1 VSQTPQQ
8 RAEDA
13 DTVAALLEVVH
24 EVAVET
30 RTVSMDPSVRL
41 DSHLVSELGL
51 DSLAVAEL
59 LERVER
65 RFDVVLQDEILTT
78 VETPRDLLV
87 ELSTAGDRRG
97 RIVRPGA
104 QPARDTAAREPG
116 TPVDAA
122 SLVEVLEWHAA
133 QHPDRTH
140 IRLLTQGRDDEL
152 LSYGALRQEAA
163 GVAAGLRERQLP
175 PGAPVAIML
184 PTGREYFVAFFGVL
198 LAGGV
203 PTPIYPPGRPSR
215 LEEHLHR
222 QVGIL
227 GNAQAA
233 ALITVPAARRLARIV
248 APQVTTLRHI
258 VSVDD
263 LASAGGGP
271 MLAAPNAS
279 ATALLQYTSG
289 STGDPKGVVLSHA
302 NLLANIRAMG
312 QAGEIVP
319 TDVFV
324 SWLPLYH
331 DMGLIGSWLLSLT
344 FGLPFVVLSPL
355 AFLARPV
362 RWLQAIHDH
371 GGTVSGGPNFGYELC
386 LRRIEDAELTGV
398 DLASWRLAFNGAEP
412 VSPDT
417 VTRFVERFAPAGL
430 HRGAMTPVYGLAE
443 SSVALTVP
451 PLGRGPVIDRVARGP
466 LTRSGRAVP
475 ATDDDPN
482 PARFVACGHPLADHE
497 VRIADRVGTTLPERH
512 EGRVEFRGPSATAGY
527 HRNPAATRRL
537 FDGDWLDSGDLGYLA
552 GGQLHLTGR
561 VKDLI
566 IRAGRN
572 LHPSELEEAVGR
584 VTGVR
589 KGCVAVFPVAE
600 ARTGTERLVVL
611 AETRATDEAERE
623 RIRGDVG
630 RVAIDVTGT
639 PPDEVVLAPPG
650 SVPKTSSG
658 KIRRAAA
665 RERYERGQLTGRDR
679 AVWWQVARVTGSSV
693 RAAVRRAGA
702 RTLGTLFGLY
712 ARVLLVLVQLV
723 VWPLVAVLPGM
734 DRRWRIVKR
743 AGTLVF
749 WLTGTRV
756 SVTGAEHLPTGGA
769 VVAANHASY
778 LDPLVLMLLLPEPAV
793 FVAVGG
799 VANNPLI
806 RIFVTRLGVRLV
818 ARGDRARG
826 LADSRALTDL
836 VRSGRTVV
844 FFPEGRRSTGPGL
857 EPFHMGAFV
866 AAATAEAPVVPV
878 AVRGTRHILPVG
890 RRLPRRGSITVTVRP
905 PVSSGTT
912 GWAGAVELHHATRAA
927 ILRHCGEPDLS

>member
-1 VSQTPQQ
+1 MSRQPQQ
-8 RAEDA
+8 RSDDA
-13 DTVAALLEVVH
+13 DTVAALFEIVREVT
-24 EVAVET
+24 VET
-30 RTVSMDPSVRL
+30 RTVPTVPVVRL
-41 DSHLVSELGL
+41 DTSLVSDLGL
-51 DSLAVAEL
+51 DSLAIAEL
-59 LERVER
+59 LERVEH
-65 RFDVVLQDEILTT
+65 RFGVVLQDEVLAS
-78 VETPRDLLV
+78 VETPRDLLA
-87 ELSTAGDRRG
+87 ELSAAGEPSARIG
-97 RIVRPGA
+97 RAGVP
-104 QPARDTAAREPG
+104 PARDLVAPEPG
-116 TPVDAA
+116 APVDAT
-122 SLVEVLEWHAA
+122 SLVGVLEWHAA
-133 QHPDRTH
+133 RHPDRTH
-140 IRLLTQGRDDEL
+140 IRLVADGRDDEVL
-152 LSYGALRQEAA
+152 TYGALRREAA
-163 GVAAGLRERQLP
+163 SVAAGLRERQLP

-184 PTGREYFVAFFGVL
+184 PTGREYFTAFFGVL

-227 GNAQAA
+227 DNAQAA

-248 APQVTTLRHI
+248 APQVATLRHV

-263 LASAGGGP
+263 LAGASGGATI
-271 MLAAPNAS
+271 AAPDPS
-279 ATALLQYTSG
+279 VTALLQYTSG

-312 QAGEIVP
+312 QAGQIVP

-371 GGTVSGGPNFGYELC
+371 GGSVSGGPNFGYELC
-386 LRRIEDAELTGV
+386 LRRIGDAELAGL
-398 DLASWRLAFNGAEP
+398 DLAGWRLAFNGAEP

-417 VTRFVERFAPAGL
+417 VTRFVDRFAHVGL

-451 PLGRGPVIDRVARGP
+451 PLGRGPVIDRVAREP

-475 ATDDDPN
+475 AADDDPN
-482 PARFVACGHPLADHE
+482 PARFVACGRPLAGHE
-497 VRIADRVGTTLPERH
+497 VRIADRGGATLPERH

-527 HRNPAATRRL
+527 HRNPAATCRL

-584 VTGVR
+584 VAGVR

-600 ARTGTERLVVL
+600 PRTGTERLVVL
-611 AETRATDEAERE
+611 AETRSSEPAERE
-623 RIRGDVG
+623 RIRGEVG

-658 KIRRAAA
+658 KIRRTAA
-665 RERYERGQLTGRDR
+665 REHYERGQLAAPDR
-679 AVWWQVARVTGSSV
+679 AVWWQVARVAVSSA
-693 RAAVRRAGA
+693 RAGIRRAGA
-702 RTLGTLFGLY
+702 RTVGTLFGLY
-712 ARVLLVLVQLV
+712 TRILLALVQLV
-723 VWPLVAVLPGM
+723 VWPLVAVLPGE

-756 SVTGAEHLPTGGA
+756 SVSGAEHLPTGRA

-793 FVAVGG
+793 FVAVSG
-799 VANNPLI
+799 VADNPFI
-806 RIFVTRLGVRLV
+806 RIFVARLGVQLV
-818 ARGDRARG
+818 TRGDRARG
-826 LADSRALTDL
+826 LADSRALTEL

-844 FFPEGRRSTGPGL
+844 FFPEGRRSTSPGL
-857 EPFHMGAFV
+857 EPFHMGAFI
-866 AAATAEAPVVPV
+866 AAASAEAPVVPV
-878 AVRGTRHILPVG
+878 ALCGTRHILPVG
-890 RRLPRRGSITVTVRP
+890 RHLPRRGPITVTVGE
-905 PVSSGTT
+905 PVSTVTT
-912 GWAGAVELHHATRAA
+912 GWVGAVELHHATRAA

>member
-8 RAEDA
+8 RPDDA
-13 DTVAALLEVVH
+13 NTVVSLLEVVH

-30 RTVSMDPSVRL
+30 RTSPTDPVVRL
-41 DSHLVSELGL
+41 DSQLVSDLGL
-51 DSLAVAEL
+51 DSLAIAEL
-59 LERVER
+59 LERVEK
-65 RFDVVLQDEILTT
+65 RFDVVLQDEILAT
-78 VETPRDLLV
+78 VETPRDLLL
-87 ELSTAGDRRG
+87 ELSTAGDRHG
-97 RIVRPGA
+97 HLVRPGA
-104 QPARDTAAREPG
+104 HPGRDLVVPEPSAPVAAG
-116 TPVDAA
+116 
-122 SLVEVLEWHAA
+122 SLVEVLEWHAER
-133 QHPDRTH
+133 HPDRIH
-140 IRLLTQGRDDEL
+140 IRLIADGRDDEV
-152 LSYGALRQEAA
+152 LSYGALRREAA

-175 PGAPVAIML
+175 PGASVAIML
-184 PTGREYFVAFFGVL
+184 PTGREYFVAFFGAL

-203 PTPIYPPGRPSR
+203 PTPIYPPGRPSH

-233 ALITVPAARRLARIV
+233 TLITVPAARRLARIV
-248 APQVTTLRHI
+248 APQVPALRHV

-263 LASAGGGP
+263 LAGASRGLA
-271 MLAAPNAS
+271 LAAPKPS

-386 LRRIEDAELTGV
+386 VRRVEDAELAGL
-398 DLASWRLAFNGAEP
+398 DLGGWRLAFSGAEP

-417 VTRFVERFAPAGL
+417 VTRFVDRFAPVGFQ
-430 HRGAMTPVYGLAE
+430 RGAMTPVYGLAE

-451 PLGRGPVIDRVARGP
+451 PLGRGPVIDRVAREP

-497 VRIADRVGTTLPERH
+497 VRIADRAGATLPERL

-537 FDGDWLDSGDLGYLA
+537 FDGDWLDSGDLGYFA

-584 VTGVR
+584 VSGVR
-589 KGCVAVFPVAE
+589 KGCVAVFPLAE
-600 ARTGTERLVVL
+600 PRTGTERLVVL
-611 AETRATDEAERE
+611 AETRATEAAERE
-623 RIRGDVG
+623 RIRGEVG
-630 RVAIDVTGT
+630 RVAIDLTGT

-658 KIRRAAA
+658 KIRRTAA
-665 RERYERGQLTGRDR
+665 REHYERGQLTAPDR
-679 AVWWQVARVTGSSV
+679 AVWWQVARVVASSV
-693 RAAVRRAGA
+693 HAAVRRAGA
-702 RTLGTLFGLY
+702 RTVGTLFGLY
-712 ARVLLVLVQLV
+712 ARALLVLVQLV

-749 WLTGTRV
+749 RLTGTRV
-756 SVTGAEHLPTGGA
+756 SVTGAEHLPTGRA

-778 LDPLVLMLLLPEPAV
+778 LDPLVLMLVLPEPAV

-799 VANNPLI
+799 VAANPFI
-806 RIFVTRLGVRLV
+806 RIFVARLGVRLV

-836 VRSGRTVV
+836 VHSGRTVV
-844 FFPEGRRSTGPGL
+844 FFPEGRRSTAPGL

-866 AAATAEAPVVPV
+866 AAATAAAPVVPV
-878 AVRGTRHILPVG
+878 ALRGTRHILPVG
-890 RRLPRRGSITVTVRP
+890 RRLPRRGPITVTVGT
-905 PVSSGTT
+905 PVATLTT

>member
-1 VSQTPQQ
+1 VSEGPQQ
-8 RAEDA
+8 RSEDA
-13 DTVAALLEVVH
+13 DTVAALLRVVH

-30 RTVSMDPSVRL
+30 RTIPTDPVVRL
-41 DSHLVSELGL
+41 DSDFASDLGL
-51 DSLAVAEL
+51 DSLALAEL
-59 LERVER
+59 LVRVEQ
-65 RFDVVLQDEILTT
+65 RFEVVLEDEILAN

-87 ELSTAGDRRG
+87 ELSAAAALPG
-97 RIVRPGA
+97 RIARPHA
-104 QPARDTAAREPG
+104 RPAHAVVAPEP
-116 TPVDAA
+116 DAPADA
-122 SLVEVLEWHAA
+122 SSLIEVFEWHAA
-133 QHPDRTH
+133 RHPDRAH
-140 IRLLTQGRDDEL
+140 VRLIADAHDDEVL
-152 LSYGALRQEAA
+152 TYGALRREAA
-163 GVAAGLRERQLP
+163 GVAAGLRERQLS
-175 PGAPVAIML
+175 PGASVAIML

-227 GNAQAA
+227 ENARAA
-233 ALITVPAARRLARIV
+233 VLITVPEARRLARLV
-248 APQVTTLRHI
+248 APQVATLRHV

-263 LASAGGGP
+263 LSSGGSGP
-271 MLAAPNAS
+271 MVAAPHPS

-289 STGDPKGVVLSHA
+289 STGEPKGVVLSHA

-386 LRRIEDAELTGV
+386 VRRIEDAELAGL
-398 DLASWRLAFNGAEP
+398 DLGSWRLAFNGAEP

-417 VTRFVERFAPAGL
+417 VTRFGERFAHVGL
-430 HRGAMTPVYGLAE
+430 QRGVMTPVYGLAE

-451 PLGRGPVIDRVARGP
+451 PLGRGPMIDRVAREP
-466 LTRSGRAVP
+466 LARSGRALP

-482 PARFVACGHPLADHE
+482 PARFVACGHPLTDHQ
-497 VRIADRVGTTLPERH
+497 VRIADRAGATLPERH

-537 FDGDWLDSGDLGYLA
+537 FDDGWLDSGDLGYLA
-552 GGQLHLTGR
+552 DGQLHLTGR

-584 VTGVR
+584 IAGVR
-589 KGCVAVFPVAE
+589 KGCVAVFPVTE
-600 ARTGTERLVVL
+600 ERTGTERLVVL
-611 AETRATDEAERE
+611 AETRVSDDDERE
-623 RIRGDVG
+623 RIRGAVA
-630 RVAIDVTGT
+630 RVAIEVTGV
-639 PPDEVVLAPPG
+639 PPDEVTLAPPG

-658 KIRRAAA
+658 KIRRSTA
-665 RERYERGQLTGRDR
+665 RERYERGQLADPSRT
-679 AVWWQVARVTGSSV
+679 VWWQIARVATSSV
-693 RAAVRRAGA
+693 RAAVRRTGA
-702 RTLGTLFGLY
+702 RILGTLFGVY
-712 ARVLLVLVQLV
+712 VRLVFALVALV
-723 VWPLVAVLPGM
+723 VWPLVVVLPGVH
-734 DRRWRIVKR
+734 RRWRVVKGAGR
-743 AGTLVF
+743 LVFHLAGT
-749 WLTGTRV
+749 RI
-756 SVTGAEHLPTGGA
+756 SVTGAEHLPTGRA
-769 VVAANHASY
+769 VVAANHASH
-778 LDPLVLMLLLPEPAV
+778 LDPLVLALLLPEPVV
-793 FVAVGG
+793 FVGVGG
-799 VANNPLI
+799 LAAKPLI
-806 RIFVTRLGVRLV
+806 RTFAARLGVHLV
-818 ARGDRARG
+818 VRGDRVRG
-826 LADSRALTDL
+826 LADSRALTAL

-844 FFPEGRRSTGPGL
+844 FFPEGRRSTAPGL

-866 AAATAEAPVVPV
+866 SAAAAGAPVVPI
-878 AVRGTRHILPVG
+878 ALRGTRHILPVG
-890 RRLPRRGSITVTVRP
+890 RRLPRHGPITVTVGP
-905 PVSSGTT
+905 ALSTVATD
-912 GWAGAVELHHATRAA
+912 WAGAIELHHATRAM
-927 ILRHCGEPDLS
+927 ILSHCGEPDLS